1 MNALLAFTFLALA
14 QSAEEPPA
22 PGPTTQLQVEIR
34 PSKAW
39 ELRQHISRHPRCIP
53 VPRQMLKSAA
63 ELLGEKL
70 PADAKL
76 TGAGDTLGVLE
87 PLKEGRFRLRLFR
100 RGRMIDERF
109 LPAPED
115 GFLTT
120 PRPVLGERGNLVALV
135 QREGFA
141 VYVGA
146 TLAGIFRDHET
157 HAPDVAFVRG
167 EIHWCPSPSR
177 VPLSDVR
184 SLKEEAMP
192 ALWIRAEVDGGGRE
206 VLLRVDPRRLDPQ
219 DPLPGEWSL
228 ELAPRRDGKLWLVGA
243 VSAEALEVT
252 ATGGVVRRLQLPYR
266 FPVPGDDPKQVEA
279 MREEALRKAE
289 ELMLQHPFFADATR
303 SKAGSGRLRIYPWQ
317 RRIFARVLAY
327 DRDLLLVT
335 HSDTKPANSLLWF
348 PYGQEEGARCFE
360 LGELVDGASLGLTTL
375 VEDQLW
381 FSGPFAYLSLEDLR
395 QLWETQQRPESRG
408 SGAAPR

>member
-1 MNALLAFTFLALA
+1 
-14 QSAEEPPA
+14 
-22 PGPTTQLQVEIR
+22 V
-34 PSKAW
+34 
-39 ELRQHISRHPRCIP
+39 
-53 VPRQMLKSAA
+53 
-63 ELLGEKL
+63 
-70 PADAKL
+70 
-76 TGAGDTLGVLE
+76 
-87 PLKEGRFRLRLFR
+87 
-100 RGRMIDERF
+100 
-109 LPAPED
+109 
-115 GFLTT
+115 
-120 PRPVLGERGNLVALV
+120 
-135 QREGFA
+135 
-141 VYVGA
+141 
-146 TLAGIFRDHET
+146 
-157 HAPDVAFVRG
+157 
-167 EIHWCPSPSR
+167 
-177 VPLSDVR
+177 
-184 SLKEEAMP
+184 
-192 ALWIRAEVDGGGRE
+192 
-206 VLLRVDPRRLDPQ
+206 VLLCVDPRRLDPQ

-279 MREEALRKAE
+279 MREEAFRKAE
-289 ELMLQHPFFADATR
+289 ELMLQHPFFTDATR

-360 LGELVDGASLGLTTL
+360 LGELLDGASLGLTTL

-381 FSGPFAYLSLEDLR
+381 FSGPFAYLSLDDLR